1 MTFDEFALD
10 PQCHKGLRKMEID
23 TPTPVQAAA
32 IPVAL
37 TGRDLV
43 AVAQT
48 GTGKT
53 LGFVLPSLT
62 RIAQEGPKPCH
73 MLVLVPTR
81 ELCLQVHEVV
91 KEIGGPMGI
100 TSLTVYGGVSI
111 NDQADKL
118 EKGRHVVVATPGRL
132 LDHLRRGNLH
142 FDDLTIL
149 VLDEADRMLDMGFLP
164 DIVRIIE
171 QLPEDRQ
178 TMMFSAT
185 FPDPIARLTGRMMR
199 DPERINV
206 GGIAKP
212 VDAVRQLLYPVNQQD
227 KTRLLLKLIEEEEP
241 GPTLIFLRTK
251 IATEVLGN
259 ALQRKG
265 HKVAQLHGD
274 RSQVQ
279 RQKALEGFREGKYD
293 ILVCTDVAARGLDI
307 EDVTH
312 VFNYDIPLNP
322 EDYIHRIGRTARA
335 QKEGDAITFVTP
347 AEWQALSQ
355 IEKTL
360 GMNIPRAEYD
370 GAPRVLSTFKPSAG
384 GAKGGR
390 AAVRRV
396 TKRRL

>member
-1 MTFDEFALD
+1 
-10 PQCHKGLRKMEID
+10 
-23 TPTPVQAAA
+23 
-32 IPVAL
+32 
-37 TGRDLV
+37 
-43 AVAQT
+43 
-48 GTGKT
+48 
-53 LGFVLPSLT
+53 
-62 RIAQEGPKPCH
+62 

-118 EKGRHVVVATPGRL
+118 EKGRHVVVATPGLL

-206 GGIAKP
+206 GSIAKP

-355 IEKTL
+355 IEKTR

-390 AAVRRV
+390 ATVRRV

>member
-10 PQCHKGLRKMEID
+10 PQCHKGLRKMEIE

-32 IPVAL
+32 IPLAL
-37 TGRDLV
+37 TGRDIV

-62 RIAQEGPKPCH
+62 RIAQEGPRPCQ

-91 KEIGGPMGI
+91 DEIGKPMGI

-118 EKGRHVVVATPGRL
+118 EKGRQVIVATPGRL

-142 FDDLTIL
+142 FDNLSIL

-185 FPDPIARLTGRMMR
+185 FPDAIARLTGRMMH

-206 GGIAKP
+206 GSIAKP
-212 VDAVRQLLYPVNQQD
+212 VDAVRQMLYPVNQQD
-227 KTRLLLKLIEEEEP
+227 KARLLLKLIEEEEP

-251 IATEVLGN
+251 VATEVLAN

-274 RSQVQ
+274 RSQIQ
-279 RQKALEGFREGKYD
+279 RQKALEGFREGKYE

-360 GMNIPRAEYD
+360 GKHIPRAEYD
-370 GAPRVLSTFKPSAG
+370 GAPRVLSTFKPSAA
-384 GAKGGR
+384 AKTGR
-390 AAVRRV
+390 ATTRRV
-396 TKRRL
+396 TRRRM